1 MVIQEVELTGLFTAD
16 ETAQFLGISI
26 NNLRQ
31 IQFRGN
37 LKWDNRKGRKVYYR
51 ITDVEAYKEK
61 RARRK
66 TS

>member
-1 MVIQEVELTGLFTAD
+1 MVDEDLMSAEQTASV
-16 ETAQFLGISI
+16 LGISI

-37 LKWDNRKGRKVYYR
+37 LKWENRKGRKVYYR

-61 RARRK
+61 RAKRK

>member
-1 MVIQEVELTGLFTAD
+1 MVDEELITA
-16 ETAQFLGISI
+16 EQTASILGISI

-37 LKWDNRKGRKVYYR
+37 LKWDKRVGRKVYYSVV
-51 ITDVEAYKEK
+51 DVNTYKEK
-61 RARRK
+61 RAKRK

>member
-1 MVIQEVELTGLFTAD
+1 MVDADLISAEQTASI
-16 ETAQFLGISI
+16 LGISI

-37 LKWDNRKGRKVYYR
+37 LKWENRKGRKVYYR

-61 RARRK
+61 RAKRK
-66 TS
+66 SS

>member
-1 MVIQEVELTGLFTAD
+1 MVDEDLISAEQTASV
-16 ETAQFLGISI
+16 LGISI

-37 LKWDNRKGRKVYYR
+37 LKWENRKGRKVYYR

-61 RARRK
+61 RAKRK

>member
-1 MVIQEVELTGLFTAD
+1 MVDEELITA
-16 ETAQFLGISI
+16 EQTASVLGISI

-37 LKWDNRKGRKVYYR
+37 LKWESRKGRKVYYR
-51 ITDVEAYKEK
+51 LTDVDAYREK

>member
-1 MVIQEVELTGLFTAD
+1 MVDEELITA
-16 ETAQFLGISI
+16 EQTASVLGISI

-37 LKWDNRKGRKVYYR
+37 LKWEKRVGRKVYYSV
-51 ITDVEAYKEK
+51 TEVNAYKEK